1 MVRLKCS
8 VFTSYVRA
16 PATFFPAQQDRVQ
29 VARAERRW
37 NTIVEHGITNV
48 GVSNNARSTVVA
60 ATGELE
66 IQGGSAR
73 CTVLNRWCIDISLS
87 VQRRF
92 LFFSSSPRTVKR
104 GFRGRIPGRDSEMA
118 IVRLFTVFHGTTR
131 VTNGFTNRLFER
143 RWQCSQSR
151 SLCCTFLDW
160 AVYRGGFVRLIV
172 RCWRRRLLLYSVI
185 ASVFQTFW
193 SILIFME
200 TL

>member
-92 LFFSSSPRTVKR
+92 LFFPLLRERWSVDFVAGYLDAILKWPLCDSSRFFTERLEWRTVS
-104 GFRGRIPGRDSEMA
+104 RIVCSSEGGSVLKVDPFAARFLIGLSIEVDSS
-118 IVRLFTVFHGTTR
+118 G
-131 VTNGFTNRLFER
+131 
-143 RWQCSQSR
+143 
-151 SLCCTFLDW
+151 SLCDVEEEGYFCTAW
-160 AVYRGGFVRLIV
+160 
-172 RCWRRRLLLYSVI
+172 
-185 ASVFQTFW
+185 
-193 SILIFME
+193 
-200 TL
+200 

>member
-66 IQGGSAR
+66 IQGDLLGAP
-73 CTVLNRWCIDISLS
+73 CWIDDVLISRYPCS
-87 VQRRF
+87 VDF
-92 LFFSSSPRTVKR
+92 FFFSSSPRTVKR

>member
-66 IQGGSAR
+66 IQGDLLGAPCWIDDVLISRYPCSVDFFFFPLLRERWSVDFVAGYLDAILKWPLCDSSRFFTERLEWRTVSRIVCSSEGGS
-73 CTVLNRWCIDISLS
+73 VLKVDPFAA
-87 VQRRF
+87 RF
-92 LFFSSSPRTVKR
+92 LIGLSIEVDSS
-104 GFRGRIPGRDSEMA
+104 G
-118 IVRLFTVFHGTTR
+118 
-131 VTNGFTNRLFER
+131 
-143 RWQCSQSR
+143 
-151 SLCCTFLDW
+151 SLCDVEEEGYFCTAW
-160 AVYRGGFVRLIV
+160 
-172 RCWRRRLLLYSVI
+172 
-185 ASVFQTFW
+185 
-193 SILIFME
+193 
-200 TL
+200 